1 MAIHAPKPT
10 AWVTL
15 GATLFM
21 SAASVF
27 GSDNPRVYP
36 KAPTSNTTDNYHGTK
51 VADPYRPLEELDS
64 EPTRAWVE
72 AENLITE
79 SYFQAI
85 PQRSSLKDRLTALW
99 DYEKFSAP
107 SKEGGRYFYSYNSG
121 LQNQSVLF
129 STTSLDQPAKPLLD
143 PNLLSKDGTVALS
156 GLSVSKDGRRLAYSL
171 AEAGSDW
178 TTWRVRDVESGTD
191 LEDVIRWSKFS
202 DADWT
207 PDGKG
212 FFYGRFPEPQ
222 PGSDLKAANYYQKV
236 YYHTLGTPQA
246 DDKLVWKDDEH
257 KEWRANP
264 TVTDDAKY
272 LLLTLGQGTDHKY
285 RVLWRPFDQPDAEP
299 VHLVGNFD
307 HDFSFIDNNGPWLFF
322 KTDQDAPRGKLIA
335 INVHHPEPTA
345 WKVVIPETEET
356 LVSVSRVGNQ
366 LFANYLK
373 DAHSLVRIVDL
384 EGNRL
389 KDLELP
395 GLGTAGGFR
404 GDRDSTETFY
414 SFASYAR
421 PTTIYR
427 YDLAAAKSSLWK
439 APKVGFDPDAFETQQ
454 VFYKSKD
461 GTRIPMF
468 LTYKKGLKPTAS
480 TPCLLYGYGGF
491 NIPLTPAFSPT
502 NLVWMEQG
510 GVYAVANLRGGGE
523 YGESWHQAGTKL
535 NKQNVFDDF
544 IAAGEWLITN
554 GWTSTPKLAI
564 EGRSNGGLLVGA
576 CMTQRPDLFGAAL
589 PGVGV
594 LDMLRFHTFT
604 IGWAWI
610 DDYGSSANPDQFPAL
625 YKYSPLHNVKP
636 GTCYPPTLVTTA
648 DHDDRVYPAH
658 SFKFAAALQ
667 AAQACANP
675 VLIRIETRAGHGA
688 GKPTTKVI
696 EESADKLAF
705 LLNELKVPP
714 QGQK

>member
-1 MAIHAPKPT
+1 MSVAT
-10 AWVTL
+10 A
-15 GATLFM
+15 
-21 SAASVF
+21 F
-27 GSDNPRVYP
+27 GLENPRSYP
-36 KAPTSNTTDNYHGTK
+36 KAPTSNTTDEYHGTQ
-51 VADPYRPLEELDS
+51 VADLYRPLEELDS

-72 AENLITE
+72 AENAITE
-79 SYFQAI
+79 SYFQDI
-85 PQRSSLKDRLTALW
+85 PQRTALKDRLTALW
-99 DYEKFSAP
+99 DYEKYSAP

-121 LQNQSVLF
+121 LQNQSVLY
-129 STTSLDQPAKPLLD
+129 SALNLEQAGRPLLD

-156 GLSVSKDGRRLAYSL
+156 GLSVSKDGRKLAYSL

-191 LEDVIRWSKFS
+191 QADEIRWSKFS

-207 PDGKG
+207 PDGSG
-212 FFYGRFPEPQ
+212 FFYGRLPEPQ
-222 PGSDLKAANYYQKV
+222 PGSDLKAANFFQKV
-236 YYHTLGTPQA
+236 YFHNLGTPQA
-246 DDKLVWKDDEH
+246 EDTLIWKDDAH

-264 TVTDDAKY
+264 TVTDDGTY
-272 LLLTLGQGTDHKY
+272 LLLTLGQGTNHKY
-285 RVLWRPFDQPDAEP
+285 RVLWRPFDKHEQEP
-299 VHLVGNFD
+299 VHLVGDFD
-307 HDFSFIDNNGPWLFF
+307 HDFSFIDNDGPWFYF
-322 KTDQDAPRGKLIA
+322 KTDQDASRGKLIA
-335 INVHHPEPTA
+335 IHIHHPEPSA
-345 WKVVIPETEET
+345 WKVIIPETPET

-373 DAHSLVRIVDL
+373 DAHSLIRVFDL
-384 EGNRL
+384 EGKHLRE
-389 KDLELP
+389 LELP
-395 GLGTAGGFR
+395 GLGTAGGLR
-404 GDRDSTETFY
+404 GDRESTETFY

-421 PTTIYR
+421 PSTIYR
-427 YDLAAAKSSLWK
+427 YDLATAKSTLWK
-439 APKVGFDPDAFETQQ
+439 APTLGFNPDAYETEQ
-454 VFYKSKD
+454 VFYNSKD
-461 GTRIPMF
+461 GTRIPLF
-468 LTYKKGLKPTAS
+468 LTYKKGLKPSAS

-491 NIPLTPAFSPT
+491 NISLTPAFSPT

-544 IAAGEWLITN
+544 IAAAEWLIAN

-576 CMTQRPDLFGAAL
+576 CMTQRPDLFGATL

-610 DDYGSSANPDQFPAL
+610 DDYGSSANADQFPAL
-625 YKYSPLHNVKP
+625 LKYSPLHNVKP

-667 AAQACANP
+667 AAQACPNP

-688 GKPTTKVI
+688 GKPTAKII
-696 EESADKLAF
+696 EEAADKLAF
-705 LLNELKVPP
+705 LLHELKVP
-714 QGQK
+714 QQDNK